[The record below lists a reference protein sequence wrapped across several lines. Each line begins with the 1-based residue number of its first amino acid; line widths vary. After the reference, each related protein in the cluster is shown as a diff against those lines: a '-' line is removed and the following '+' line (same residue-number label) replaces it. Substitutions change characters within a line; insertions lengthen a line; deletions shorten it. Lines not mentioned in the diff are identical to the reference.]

1 MFPNSFSI
9 ITRRRKHAVAIANKA
24 SLIGT
29 VRIGMAARRIVPA
42 LMIGATLAFAAGSA
56 PVRADDT
63 VQLSITMKDHQFD
76 PAELHAPPG
85 KTIAIHVKNLNPIV
99 SEFESSDLHFE
110 KIVPVGSEGVV
121 YVRPQQPGR
130 YTFFDDFHH
139 ETQGFL
145 IVP

>member
-9 ITRRRKHAVAIANKA
+9 ISRRKERAVAIANKA
-24 SLIGT
+24 SLVGP
-29 VRIGMAARRIVPA
+29 VRCIVPVLMLGMAF
-42 LMIGATLAFAAGSA
+42 AFAAGSA
-56 PVRADDT
+56 PARADDT

-76 PAELHAPPG
+76 PAELHAPHG

-110 KIVPVGSEGVV
+110 KIVPAGTEAVV
-121 YVRPQQPGR
+121 HVRPQQPGK
-130 YTFFDDFHH
+130 YNFYDDFHH
-139 ETQGFL
+139 QTQGYL